1 MASSWATHK
10 DPASA
15 PDSASVRSLPA
26 VHIAEHPSPPR
37 PSTSSTAPPPRPP
50 SSIPHTP
57 TPDTSPTAPSSHQQ
71 RGVHRRSTLDIRSN
85 NRLSGFFTNLIH
97 RREPTLSATSQ
108 VPEDAAA
115 KPNTD
120 KPSRTPSPPPPN
132 PPPPSLPPPSLQ
144 ELGLSLSVVTSDLSP
159 NHFSTPPASGAFL
172 APHYL
177 LLCHAQGL
185 DVLPLTSPPS
195 PQPYALVRR
204 VAFKSVVVMEHRGVL
219 VAVAGR
225 RDGVRVYALEEVK
238 KAIEWRIDV
247 EIRRER
253 ERLRREAAKRVVSRS
268 ENEFRE
274 SDGKIRKAGLPT
286 PPPME
291 EFKSLLRKASHTKLL
306 PSSPTPPPPPLV
318 PRSPRT
324 PTRIRPNS
332 RSHSRPQHPSGQP
345 PPYTSPAALCPPP
358 NLRNQPSAVSVR
370 AGTRSTSI
378 NHVLAGVSTLP
389 STNPSRSH
397 EKSDDWAGSS
407 DDEAIDIRAAA
418 GGSQVLDERTSATL
432 ASNRNPAP
440 IVPPS
445 VTIPSSSPR
454 RRRPSNLD
462 LTASRTANIDPP
474 EPSPTPTLLTL
485 RQALQQNLDDA
496 PDPLDDFDEE
506 EDETG
511 GRISLAQALMES
523 RIPDLPPPGT
533 IQPQE
538 AILLSAT
545 SSAFQETSSTRSS
558 EGDGSLEIQSMSRS
572 RWSAM
577 FSGPTSFEYNHDT
590 SDDQNNTLVSRSP
603 SLQSNSQLIA
613 TVKSSTSTDRI
624 SPSVASSRTSL
635 APLSTMS
642 MTSRSSRFIP
652 KIISSAFSRRP
663 DERGSLSTNMAMEAD
678 KWLSAPPQQQP
689 ASPPKLEYVKLPG
702 TKGAIMIKAVETP
715 KKSFLAILCGENG
728 EKVELFAGTYRTAL
742 GLSRTFILPDSP
754 RSLELQ
760 LQGDDLVEVF
770 LVFSQNVFGLEPAT
784 VRVREVRI
792 GRAERRAAR
801 RRARELRGGD
811 PATGDQEA
819 NEDDAAGLGVSMT
832 VATVESPTRS
842 SSPPLTANE
851 HPDAPEDTTTN
862 NVEQPPDTINPTDEL
877 LAVAT
882 AQMGPYTTFQQLK
895 FTPRFPLASITDD
908 FVIPPS
914 YPTFL
919 EYRDRYEPEEDA
931 NNNSITTDKPSQFS
945 PPGLPA
951 PTPTGPTQW
960 YYKDPKGVTHGPW
973 SSALMQAWNR
983 DGLLPCDLPICREGE
998 TEYTLLKDLKLQ
1010 CVDPAHPFRSLP
1022 TPPTPTNAVYP
1033 DCNSTDKESTTSTA
1047 IEKPLLE
1054 PISLLA
1060 QPKYFGPPALFF
1072 SSRGGHSTS
1081 IVDAR
1086 GRSVLKSRFIW
1097 SNDDS
1102 REESMVPIG
1111 KMGDIKHL
1119 EAFDVKDRSILIA
1132 MRQGGLEAVDLNDAL
1147 LRPADQSRTI
1157 LPSFNPPSLTTNRR
1171 SPFVW
1176 KIGTPVD
1183 STGAALSLKGKS
1195 GIPRKTGIGIAK
1207 STTNSQIYGG
1217 NGGGGYGGDV
1227 DMDFNDDVLFLG
1239 RKADE
1244 IYFCERNAGSFRIL
1258 KLCPDA

>member
-345 PPYTSPAALCPPP
+345 PPYASPAALCPPP

-545 SSAFQETSSTRSS
+545 SSAFQETSSTR
-558 EGDGSLEIQSMSRS
+558 
-572 RWSAM
+572 
-577 FSGPTSFEYNHDT
+577 
-590 SDDQNNTLVSRSP
+590 
-603 SLQSNSQLIA
+603 
-613 TVKSSTSTDRI
+613 
-624 SPSVASSRTSL
+624 
-635 APLSTMS
+635 
-642 MTSRSSRFIP
+642 
-652 KIISSAFSRRP
+652 
-663 DERGSLSTNMAMEAD
+663 
-678 KWLSAPPQQQP
+678 APPQQQP